1 MSAPPI
7 AAQGIVVSR
16 QSSREA
22 GRYKMFLKCAYLCI
36 EAEGA
41 SEGLPIVSSDSHILA
56 RMDLTEVGREF
67 NVVPLMSCK
76 AK

>member
-1 MSAPPI
+1 
-7 AAQGIVVSR
+7 
-16 QSSREA
+16 
-22 GRYKMFLKCAYLCI
+22 MFLKCAYLCI

-41 SEGLPIVSSDSHILA
+41 SERFPIVGRDSHIMA